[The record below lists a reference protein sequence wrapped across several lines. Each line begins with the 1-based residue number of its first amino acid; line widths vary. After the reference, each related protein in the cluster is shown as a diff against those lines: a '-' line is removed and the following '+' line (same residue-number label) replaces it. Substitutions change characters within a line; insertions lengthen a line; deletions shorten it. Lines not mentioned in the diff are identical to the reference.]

1 MQIDLEMHEIMSY
14 DTAIDVCQSQMNYSI
29 ETLSSCNDVQASAV
43 TALAF
48 VYSLGIMLDSR
59 SCVEGGIS
67 FFCNDTAVLCD
78 NASGSS
84 MLTEE
89 CVEICDNDCAMEW
102 KIVNLLPNVSVPD
115 CSSFDTDANL
125 NFSVAAPP
133 VTCPNNFDVFCDTF
147 CLPVCGEASPY
158 SDGITNFYNVW
169 LILMTVISL
178 TGTIAAFVAFYLKKE
193 TM

>member
-1 MQIDLEMHEIMSY
+1 MSY
-14 DTAIDVCQSQMNYSI
+14 DTAIDVCRSQLNYSI
-29 ETLSSCNDVQASAV
+29 EALSSCNDVQASAV

-48 VYSLGIMLDSR
+48 VYSLGIMLDRR
-59 SCVEGGIS
+59 SCVEDGMS
-67 FFCNDTAVLCD
+67 FFCNSTAVLCG

-89 CVEICDNDCAMEW
+89 CVEIRDNDCAMEW
-102 KIVNLLPNVSVPD
+102 RIVGNLLPNVSVPD

-125 NFSVAAPP
+125 TFSVAVSPR
-133 VTCPNNFDVFCDTF
+133 TCPNNFDVFCDTF

-158 SDGITNFYNVW
+158 SDSITSFHNVW
-169 LILMTVISL
+169 SILMFAISVAGGTV
-178 TGTIAAFVAFYLKKE
+178 AFIAFYLKRE